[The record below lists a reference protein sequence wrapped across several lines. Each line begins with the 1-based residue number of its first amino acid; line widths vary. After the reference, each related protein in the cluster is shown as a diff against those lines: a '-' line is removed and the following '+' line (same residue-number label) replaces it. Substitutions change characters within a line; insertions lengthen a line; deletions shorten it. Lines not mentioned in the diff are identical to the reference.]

1 MNSPWGLFNLVSDK
15 KGWTHDYMMEG
26 ISWANLQLYLADQ
39 VRLVKKS
46 EMIQKVSKEDIKKHR
61 ERYNNG

>member
-1 MNSPWGLFNLVSDK
+1 MVSDK
-15 KGWTHDYMMEG
+15 KGWTHRYMMEG

-39 VRLVKKS
+39 VRLLKRS
-46 EMIQKVSKEDIKKHR
+46 EIIQRVSKEDIKKHR

>member
-1 MNSPWGLFNLVSDK
+1 MVSDK

-39 VRLVKKS
+39 IRLVKKS